1 MDLRIGY
8 GTYIAAER
16 TAAPQFQVEVSEA
29 EQAGFDGIYFS
40 EHHGVPGY
48 AATPLTLSAMALAQT
63 TVLRAGPMPLL
74 LPLHDP
80 VRIAEESAMIDFL
93 SQGRLVLG
101 LGAGYHPSDYGQAGI
116 PLVERAARM
125 EEGIALLHN
134 VWSAVPRV
142 HDGPHYR
149 LGTTNP
155 LIHRPWT
162 AAGPPVWL
170 GTGSRA
176 GTDRAARL
184 ADGIVLGS
192 TGSVDRI
199 ADDARQFRAARERAG
214 RDPGIVAVIRRA
226 WIGSPAEC
234 DEFITTMQHEY
245 SRHSVMAGVSTGTR
259 ASREL
264 REHGVTRDAVLA
276 RVFVGD
282 ASAVRDQLQQFAES
296 VGANYLI
303 LKFQWATPD
312 FSTIREQLVRARDVI
327 S

>member
-1 MDLRIGY
+1 VDLRIGY

-16 TAAPQFQVEVSEA
+16 AAAPQFRVEVSEA

-48 AATPLTLSAMALAQT
+48 AATPLTLAAMALAQT

-116 PLVERAARM
+116 PLSERAARM

-134 VWSAVPRV
+134 VWSAEPRL

-155 LIHRPWT
+155 LNHRPWT
-162 AAGPPVWL
+162 QAGPPVWL
-170 GTGSRA
+170 ATGSRT
-176 GTDRAARL
+176 GTERAARL
-184 ADGIVLGS
+184 GDGLVLGS

-199 ADDARQFRAARERAG
+199 AEDARQFRAARERAG
-214 RDPGIVAVIRRA
+214 RDPGTLAVIRRA
-226 WIGSPAEC
+226 WIGPQAEC
-234 DEFITTMQHEY
+234 DEFIATMQREY
-245 SRHSVMAGVSTGTR
+245 SRHSAMAGVTTGTR

-264 REHGVTRDAVLA
+264 QEQGVTRDAVLA

-282 ASAVRDQLQQFAES
+282 ASAVRDQLHQFAES
-296 VGANYLI
+296 VGADYLM

-312 FSTIREQLVRARDVI
+312 FATVREQLVRARDVLR
-327 S
+327 

>member
-8 GTYIAAER
+8 GTYLAAER
-16 TAAPQFQVEVSEA
+16 AAAPQFRVEVSEA

-48 AATPLTLSAMALAQT
+48 AATPLTLAAMALAQT

-80 VRIAEESAMIDFL
+80 VRVAEDSAMIDFL

-116 PLVERAARM
+116 PLSERAGRM
-125 EEGIALLHN
+125 EEGIELLRN
-134 VWSAVPRV
+134 VWSAQPRL
-142 HDGPHYR
+142 HDGAHYH
-149 LGTTNP
+149 LGTTNS

-162 AAGPPVWL
+162 EAGPPLWL

-176 GTDRAARL
+176 GTERAARL
-184 ADGIVLGS
+184 ADGVVLGS

-199 ADDARQFRAARERAG
+199 AEDARQYRAARERAG

-234 DEFITTMQHEY
+234 DEFVTTMQREY
-245 SRHSVMAGVSTGTR
+245 SRHSAMAGVTTGTR

-264 REHGVTRDAVLA
+264 QEHGVTRDAVLA
-276 RVFVGD
+276 RVFAGD
-282 ASAVRDQLQQFAES
+282 AIAVRDQLQQFAES
-296 VGANYLI
+296 VGADYLI

-312 FSTIREQLVRARDVI
+312 FSTVREQLVRARDVLG
-327 S
+327 